1 MAKKIKTIVGSVLI
15 FGSIGF
21 FLGSIVTVT
30 EGTAKAN
37 YMVDGYKYT
46 IVEVNG
52 REIVVDGWK
61 PVNKRVKFYSF

>member
-1 MAKKIKTIVGSVLI
+1 MRKIKTIVASALI

-46 IVEVNG
+46 IVEING
-52 REIVVDGWK
+52 REVVIDGWK
-61 PVNKRVKFYSF
+61 PVNKTVKFYSF

>member
-1 MAKKIKTIVGSVLI
+1 MKRVKTIVATALV

-30 EGTAKAN
+30 EGVATAN

-46 IVEVNG
+46 IVEING
-52 REIVVDGWK
+52 QQVVIDGWK
-61 PVNKRVKFYSF
+61 PVNKTVKFYSF

>member
-1 MAKKIKTIVGSVLI
+1 MRKIKTIVASALV

-21 FLGSIVTVT
+21 FLGSIVTIT

-46 IVEVNG
+46 IVEING
-52 REIVVDGWK
+52 RDIVIDGWK
-61 PVNKRVKFYSF
+61 QVNKIVKFYSF

>member
-1 MAKKIKTIVGSVLI
+1 MKRVKTIVATALV

-30 EGTAKAN
+30 EGVATAN
-37 YMVDGYKYT
+37 YVVDGYKYT

-52 REIVVDGWK
+52 QQVVVDGWK
-61 PVNKRVKFYSF
+61 TVNKPVKFFSF

>member
-1 MAKKIKTIVGSVLI
+1 MKRVKTIVAAALV

-30 EGTAKAN
+30 EGVATAN

-46 IVEVNG
+46 IVEING
-52 REIVVDGWK
+52 QQVVVDGWK
-61 PVNKRVKFYSF
+61 QVNKTVKFFSF

>member
-1 MAKKIKTIVGSVLI
+1 MKRVKTIVAAALV

-21 FLGSIVTVT
+21 FLGSVITVT
-30 EGTAKAN
+30 EGVATAN

-52 REIVVDGWK
+52 QQIIVDGWK
-61 PVNKRVKFYSF
+61 TVNKPVKFFSF

>member
-1 MAKKIKTIVGSVLI
+1 MRKVKTIVAAAMV
-15 FGSIGF
+15 FGSLGF

-52 REIVVDGWK
+52 REIVIDGWK
-61 PVNKRVKFYSF
+61 PVNKTVKFYSF

>member
-1 MAKKIKTIVGSVLI
+1 MRKVKTIVASALV

-21 FLGSIVTVT
+21 FLGSIITVT
-30 EGTAKAN
+30 EGVAKTN

-52 REIVVDGWK
+52 QQIVVDGWK
-61 PVNKRVKFYSF
+61 TVNKTVKFYSF